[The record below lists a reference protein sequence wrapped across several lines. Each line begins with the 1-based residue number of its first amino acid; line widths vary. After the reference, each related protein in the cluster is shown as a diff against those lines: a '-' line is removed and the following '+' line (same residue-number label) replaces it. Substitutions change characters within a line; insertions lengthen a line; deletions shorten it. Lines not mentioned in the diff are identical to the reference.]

1 MGHIPWLFPT
11 NTEYSVPQLK
21 ILLKE
26 VEQIMEK
33 KISLPEWQEL
43 S

>member
-1 MGHIPWLFPT
+1 MGHIPWLFP

-21 ILLKE
+21 TLLKE
-26 VEQIMEK
+26 VEQIMGR
-33 KISLPEWQEL
+33 KISLPEWQAL